1 MRSLCRSLWLF
12 GMCLAGIVRADPAPQ
27 AESGQPPPIAFRVS
41 HKSGVPG
48 ALRMSFAESEEAARV
63 GFCLGLVVQIS
74 TSDWTQLANAAADLE
89 TRREHL
95 QALVRDHAAPGLSQW
110 LALDEIQGDTALL
123 CSSVP
128 ANAFNEGLRA
138 MLEVLR
144 PETITYETLKQ
155 VDERWQKHEGLAR
168 FGGVDSVHQQAY
180 SLAWL
185 GTLDARYSITNVVDG
200 LASRG
205 PGLWRPATLSNPPLV
220 AVAVAGRFD
229 AKNSETTIRNHRWVR
244 LRQRSVRAPNAGSA
258 VALKRPEHTYPR
270 FARATNTERTYSSWI
285 FSWPV
290 APMDEHH
297 ALGLRTI
304 SRLLEQRLNRTLVEH
319 DDGIATCELQRG
331 RGYGTLQLEIRSN
344 RPHELA
350 WVEERVFG
358 AIEQLRQ
365 VQVSSSELESMRSSA
380 VSRPG
385 ASGDFVL
392 DQALHMA
399 QEALFSWNVR
409 AASSMTESNLT
420 ATELQQWV
428 KRDLSRNN
436 LCEVVSE
443 AVAPRPPSGGAKPTA
458 HGGTSTA
465 GQRQKL
471 RTYTVGPGESL
482 QMIAHKFRVTIP
494 ELIRVNHLRHPDQIS
509 PGTKLFVPMTS
520 TSTPSH

>member
-1 MRSLCRSLWLF
+1 MRSPCRLLWLF
-12 GMCLAGIVRADPAPQ
+12 GMCLAGTAGADPAPR
-27 AESGQPPPIAFRVS
+27 AESGQPPLLAFRVS
-41 HKSGVPG
+41 QKAGVPG
-48 ALRMSFAESEEAARV
+48 ALRISFAESEEATRV
-63 GFCLGLVVQIS
+63 GFCLGFVAQIS
-74 TSDWTQLANAAADLE
+74 TSDWPQLANAVADLE
-89 TRREHL
+89 VRREHL
-95 QALVRDHAAPGLSQW
+95 QALVRDHAAPGPSRW
-110 LALDEIQGDTALL
+110 HALDEIHGDTAVL

-128 ANAFNEGLRA
+128 VEVFNEGLQA

-144 PETITYETLKQ
+144 SETITYETLKQ
-155 VDERWQKHEGLAR
+155 AVARWQNHEGLAR
-168 FGGVDSVHQQAY
+168 FGGEDSVHEQAH

-185 GTLDARYSITNVVDG
+185 GTPEAGYSITNVVDG
-200 LASRG
+200 LALRG

-220 AVAVAGRFD
+220 AMAVAGRFD
-229 AKNSETTIRNHRWVR
+229 AKNTESTIRNHRWVR
-244 LRQRSVRAPNAGSA
+244 LRQRSVRAPSAGSA

-270 FARATNTERTYSSWI
+270 FARATNTQRTYSSWI

-290 APMDEHH
+290 APMDERH
-297 ALGLRTI
+297 ALGLRAI
-304 SRLLEQRLNRTLVEH
+304 AWLLEQRLNRTLVAH

-331 RGYGTLQLEIRSN
+331 RGYGTLQLEIRAN
-344 RPHELA
+344 RPRELA

-365 VQVSSSELESMRSSA
+365 VQVSSSELESMSSSA
-380 VSRPG
+380 MSRPG

-436 LCEVVSE
+436 LSEVVSE
-443 AVAPRPPSGGAKPTA
+443 TVAPRPPSGGVNPTA
-458 HGGTSTA
+458 PTA

-482 QMIAHKFRVTIP
+482 QMIAHKFRVTIT